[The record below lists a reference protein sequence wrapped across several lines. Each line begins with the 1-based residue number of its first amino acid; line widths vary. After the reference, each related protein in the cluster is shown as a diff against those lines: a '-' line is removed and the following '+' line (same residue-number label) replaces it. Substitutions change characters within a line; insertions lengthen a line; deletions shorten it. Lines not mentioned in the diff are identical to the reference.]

1 MPNINRI
8 ITLTAQGSNSGPLY
22 DIYYS
27 NDCVNYTLCIDGD
40 NRSLPSVGSTAIVT
54 LPDTAICIKL
64 VNLSEGC
71 LLNEVVQYIGGI
83 TTTSTTTIGPPTTT
97 STTTAG
103 PTTTTTTFS
112 SNPCI
117 CTEVNITSEGGEVQT
132 FNCYGVNENYVY
144 LTAGTRYLCAAEIGG
159 LLQAEIV
166 SGTGTVTPV
175 GNCKTGPC
183 PPATTTTTAASTTTT
198 TAGPTTTTTTY
209 ITTYE
214 VEPCGGGS
222 GPFIVTRASGDI
234 PAGIGQAYKISGNT
248 PAGFNGT
255 TCWEILDIDP
265 VGTIDY
271 ANLAFGSSSINCD
284 TCNGVTTT
292 TTTTAAP
299 TTTTTTTQ
307 CPCVETVTLNVT
319 EAGNVQFND
328 CFGVTRLTSVGT
340 GTQTLDYTADGCIN
354 INTLSGTAMFTID
367 AYGPCCTPTST
378 TTTTSTT
385 TSTTSTTTTTEAPT
399 YYEVE
404 LCGGG
409 LGPWI
414 VTRGSGDIPAGIG
427 QAFKISGNT
436 PDGFNG
442 TNCWVILDNSATGP
456 ADYTNLAFGTSYINC
471 ETCNPPITTTTTT
484 AAPTT
489 TTTIAP
495 TTTTTTADP
504 YDYYEAD
511 EYSCDPCTFQQSN
524 VRVAFPAGTSIVTA
538 NRYYRP
544 AAFTGFVYKNFTS
557 VSPGI
562 SIIMTAA
569 GNSTNCN
576 TACGVTTTSTT
587 TTTAAPTT
595 TTTSTTTEAPTF
607 YQVELCG
614 GGIGPY
620 IITRGSGDIPAGIG
634 QAFKISGN
642 SGAGFNGTNCWE
654 ILDNAATGPAD
665 YTNLAFGTSFSNCSA
680 CNPTTT
686 TTTAAPTT
694 TTTTAAPTCI
704 EYRIENN
711 TETSI
716 GISYYDCNGTYVS
729 DNLGSGN
736 QLTFCAN
743 TGYGAIETGGGT
755 LFTIGSCTPTTTTTS
770 TTTTSAGT
778 LFYISNS
785 SLDIIITD
793 VKVNGVSVYGATGSG
808 FPVYTGENINAYS
821 NQIGVYDVDIYYS
834 NAITGQHIEGYDSD
848 LNFYCNATVGIGS
861 NTTQFG
867 GATIGAGTFQIYALD
882 GSC

>member
-103 PTTTTTTFS
+103 PSTTTTTFS

-198 TAGPTTTTTTY
+198 TSTTTIAPTTTTT
-209 ITTYE
+209 I
-214 VEPCGGGS
+214 
-222 GPFIVTRASGDI
+222 
-234 PAGIGQAYKISGNT
+234 
-248 PAGFNGT
+248 
-255 TCWEILDIDP
+255 
-265 VGTIDY
+265 
-271 ANLAFGSSSINCD
+271 
-284 TCNGVTTT
+284 
-292 TTTTAAP
+292 AP

-340 GTQTLDYTADGCIN
+340 GTQTLDYTSDGCIN

-378 TTTTSTT
+378 TTTTSTTTST

-456 ADYTNLAFGTSYINC
+456 ADYTNLAFGTSYSNC
-471 ETCNPPITTTTTT
+471 EACNPPITTTTTT

-576 TACGVTTTSTT
+576 TACGVTTTTTSTT

-642 SGAGFNGTNCWE
+642 SGAGFNGTNCWV

-665 YTNLAFGTSFSNCSA
+665 YTNLTFGSVFSNCSS

-694 TTTTAAPTCI
+694 TTTTAAT
-704 EYRIENN
+704 
-711 TETSI
+711 TT
-716 GISYYDCNGTYVS
+716 
-729 DNLGSGN
+729 
-736 QLTFCAN
+736 
-743 TGYGAIETGGGT
+743 
-755 LFTIGSCTPTTTTTS
+755 TTTTTS
-770 TTTTSAGT
+770 ANAFIAIATNG
-778 LFYISNS
+778 
-785 SLDIIITD
+785 SLDISLSISGIT
-793 VKVNGVSVYGATGSG
+793 VNGVAVTNVTGVDPNTSGNGGGCETNQLGTYTVLVPYSATTPGQKIELLDSNSTTQCYNTSTGTDTAAFYG
-808 FPVYTGENINAYS
+808 VVIDNI
-821 NQIGVYDVDIYYS
+821 
-834 NAITGQHIEGYDSD
+834 
-848 LNFYCNATVGIGS
+848 VGI
-861 NTTQFG
+861 
-867 GATIGAGTFQIYALD
+867 TITALD
-882 GSC
+882 GTC